1 LRRSPPR
8 ASGMSA
14 AAATSTQRSRG
25 QVAPAPT
32 QIRND
37 DSQISAEQAE
47 AMRRAEE
54 EGEGLEAERTLG
66 VYEEK
71 KAKIGKITKKAW
83 CIIDPRTSK
92 FVTYW
97 DAIGMSALIF
107 TAIVTAVEVSF
118 VESPGCID
126 GLFLVNRGVDLIFVI
141 DGFLQFFLMFPQ
153 KPANS
158 TDTVRWIH
166 DQDLIAL
173 NYAKGWLV
181 PDAFSVSVS
190 TFDFMALNS
199 IEICSA
205 ETEALKRQI
214 ELDGSGGN
222 VATLKI
228 LRIVRVAR
236 LVKLV
241 RLVKSSRIM
250 KRIESRTAINYGI
263 LSLFK
268 CLVGLILAAHWF
280 ACIWGLITTFEEG
293 TYYNSWYVVFG
304 YCSFNPNDGGE
315 LQSIALANPANVA
328 AQANYTAQLG
338 SDLHYD
344 CVGPAEKYV
353 AALYWAIM
361 TITSIGYGDIRAP
374 DGNSWEQAW
383 CAALMLFGGMIWGA
397 VIATFCGVIATL
409 DPAGTEFRTTMDNLN
424 RFMSLQALPQQM
436 RQQLREYFHQTRHLQ
451 IARAN
456 KQLIEYMSPMLQG
469 LVVWKVNE
477 KWLRH
482 VWFLRSAEDNFMV
495 QLSLCLNA
503 AVFAPAELCP
513 HGYMYIVHRGIALY
527 GGKVLTSGKVWGED
541 MILQSAHLRSKFAA
555 RCMTYVEVYMIGR
568 DDLISLAMRYPATL
582 KLIRRSAFRLG
593 FRREMIRRS
602 LDSIKRSNEARGI
615 KNTESTA
622 DKMLVSVSSRKLD
635 EEQAKEEKAGRAHLD
650 SAFDSAVTDGAL
662 PPIAEPPAAS
672 GGGGGGADE
681 ATISRL
687 VAEKMAETEKRLMAK
702 LDAVLAAL
710 PKSS

>member
-1 LRRSPPR
+1 
-8 ASGMSA
+8 M
-14 AAATSTQRSRG
+14 
-25 QVAPAPT
+25 
-32 QIRND
+32 
-37 DSQISAEQAE
+37 
-47 AMRRAEE
+47 
-54 EGEGLEAERTLG
+54 
-66 VYEEK
+66 
-71 KAKIGKITKKAW
+71 
-83 CIIDPRTSK
+83 
-92 FVTYW
+92 
-97 DAIGMSALIF
+97 
-107 TAIVTAVEVSF
+107 
-118 VESPGCID
+118 
-126 GLFLVNRGVDLIFVI
+126 
-141 DGFLQFFLMFPQ
+141 
-153 KPANS
+153 
-158 TDTVRWIH
+158 RWIH

-214 ELDGSGGN
+214 ELDGSGGD

-409 DPAGTEFRTTMDNLN
+409 DPAGTEFRTTSARRPRLHPPTPRPCPLHRHRFVCLLVLWIRADTCLMRAAFARSAVDNLN
-424 RFMSLQALPQQM
+424 RFMSLQGLPQQM